1 MSIPSDY
8 WNTFQVSL
16 FPHLETVLEE
26 PLTQKLERFI
36 YILDVVGIEKHVA
49 SPFSQWMGRK
59 QSDRRSIARAFL
71 AKAVYDHATTEM
83 LLENLRLQPT
93 LRRPCG
99 FEYQRDIPSA
109 ATFSRAFAELVK
121 EHVGKKVVMHVSRD
135 STEVVAREKPVKKV
149 KPVAKPPRKRGR
161 PRKDEIIEPA
171 EPKRIVKQL
180 EQTPEVA
187 LAELPRVCNVGSK
200 KDSKGNAH
208 HWTGWKAHIDWAV
221 GASNSLPA
229 LCRV

>member
-59 QSDRRSIARAFL
+59 QSDRRSIVRAFL
-71 AKAVYDHATTEM
+71 AKAVYDHPTTEM

-93 LRRPCG
+93 LRQLCG
-99 FEYQRDIPSA
+99 FGYQRDIPSA
-109 ATFSRAFAELVK
+109 ATFSRAFAEFAALAAAQQGVKRERGKLVRVR
-121 EHVGKKVVMHVSRD
+121 EHGGNHRGPTVRLNEWLARRADAPSSAD
-135 STEVVAREKPVKKV
+135 LARESKST
-149 KPVAKPPRKRGR
+149 RN
-161 PRKDEIIEPA
+161 IIEPC
-171 EPKRIVKQL
+171 EGDTSR
-180 EQTPEVA
+180 
-187 LAELPRVCNVGSK
+187 
-200 KDSKGNAH
+200 
-208 HWTGWKAHIDWAV
+208 
-221 GASNSLPA
+221 
-229 LCRV
+229 